1 MDSRLILTV
10 IGSDRPGLTEAL
22 AAAVLAAG
30 GNWLES
36 RLARLGGKYV
46 GAVLVSVPA
55 NAQAALLEAVAAVD
69 AAGLTVTAV
78 AAGSAPEPPA
88 LLTVALT
95 AQDRP
100 GIVREFTAALAPL
113 GVNIESLATSVEP
126 GASFGAPLF
135 RADAELHLPAGVTSD
150 AVRQA
155 LEGISAE
162 IMVDL
167 PS

>member
-55 NAQAALLEAVAAVD
+55 NAQATLLEGVAAVD

-78 AAGSAPEPPA
+78 AAGTAPEPPA
-88 LLTVALT
+88 LLVVELT

-113 GVNIESLATSVEP
+113 GVNIESLATDVEP
-126 GASFGAPLF
+126 GAWSGAPLF
-135 RADAELHLPAGVTSD
+135 RAEAELHLPAGVTAD

-162 IMVDL
+162 IMVDMAG
-167 PS
+167 